1 MSTFILLFLKR
12 ITNTWAFMWQGFS
25 VIKSYRP
32 LMLLPVISA
41 IFCFLVSII
50 VLGGGALVLDIPIH
64 AVEFAPAP
72 PRVSADGVR
81 QLTLVTVDLLLG
93 GGDHSRE
100 AAPTT
105 DAERRVRERVWLLLF
120 LFYLANYAVIVYF
133 NVAFAA
139 VALDRL
145 AGRNANLDDGLRIAW
160 ARKYAIL
167 QWAVLSST
175 VGVLLKI
182 VRKRGTVEGW
192 IAGILGY
199 LWRLATFFVV
209 PLLAL
214 ENISPGEALYR
225 SAALL
230 KRKWGEVVVAG
241 FSFSL
246 LFSVLAIHGIAAFF
260 FAGTFGQ
267 AFGLAATL
275 AVSYWVLLAI
285 IVTST
290 AQLFT
295 SALYR
300 YAADDKA
307 SNGFARADLA
317 SAWDAVQPLPIG
329 QAL

>member
-1 MSTFILLFLKR
+1 
-12 ITNTWAFMWQGFS
+12 MWQSFR

-32 LMLLPVISA
+32 LMLLPVVSA

-50 VLGGGALVLDIPIH
+50 VLGGGAVVLDIPIH

-72 PRVSADGVR
+72 PQVSRDGVR
-81 QLTLVTVDLLLG
+81 QLTLVTADLLLG
-93 GGDHSRE
+93 GRDNYRE
-100 AAPTT
+100 AAPVT
-105 DAERRVRERVWLLLF
+105 DAERRIRERVWLLLF
-120 LFYLANYAVIVYF
+120 LLYLANYTVIVYF

-139 VALDRL
+139 IALDHL
-145 AGRNANLDDGLRIAW
+145 AGGNANLDDGLRIAW
-160 ARKYAIL
+160 TRKYAIL

-175 VGVLLKI
+175 VGVLLKM
-182 VRKRGTVEGW
+182 VRERGMVEGL

-199 LWRLATFFVV
+199 LWRLATFFVM

-230 KRKWGEVVVAG
+230 KKKWGGVIVAG

-246 LFSVLAIHGIAAFF
+246 LFSLLAIPGFALFF
-260 FAGTFGQ
+260 LAGFLGQ
-267 AFGLAATL
+267 AFGLAAIL
-275 AVSYWVLLAI
+275 AVSYWVLLS
-285 IVTST
+285 IVLTS
-290 AQLFT
+290 ASQVFT

-300 YAADDKA
+300 YAADDTA
-307 SNGFARADLA
+307 SKGFARSDLA
-317 SAWDAVQPLPIG
+317 SAWDALQPLPIG